1 MFEGIQDNTKILIAD
16 NCWWELFL
24 LIVKLYINESLN
36 VKLFLLKNA
45 RNIQMNQWL
54 RIQI

>member
-1 MFEGIQDNTKILIAD
+1 MFEGIHDNTKILTAD

-24 LIVKLYINESLN
+24 LTAKLYINEPLN

-45 RNIQMNQWL
+45 RNIQMNQC
-54 RIQI
+54 